1 MGETVANIL
10 TLFSSQPSKIP
21 TLSGGVHRFYKR
33 FSFIA
38 QVKCDGSRARGRWI
52 QIPRMVN
59 KFRFFCQI
67 RPVAAFAR
75 NQGCHECFLSWK
87 LSPLKNNP
95 LKYMLAAA
103 TAAATPPPRTS
114 QMFPPW
120 KISHLVKF
128 MLSAASAT
136 TSVLYAFSRA
146 KTLPENLLL
155 LYMCCWSF
163 SLPTWSL

>member
-1 MGETVANIL
+1 MWGKRSRT
-10 TLFSSQPSKIP
+10 FSLCFLHNRAKSLP
-21 TLSGGVHRFYKR
+21 Y
-33 FSFIA
+33 
-38 QVKCDGSRARGRWI
+38 QVVYIDSTKGSRLSHKSIVRRFACTGTLNTD
-52 QIPRMVN
+52 MVN

-103 TAAATPPPRTS
+103 TAAATPPPRIS